1 MTLIAR
7 RGRCPRCGNDPQGIA
22 EFRRALDVAYPK
34 EVMPNS
40 DDQLKALLEGL
51 EAGPAFMTADPQALR
66 ELGKQIAAQAKEA
79 VQPIPE
85 GTQAERDVLAE
96 RQRQISVE
104 GWSED
109 HDDEHAHG
117 VLARAAAS
125 YALMA
130 AACESEHPGIISWL
144 SNEAMSV
151 WPWDAKWWKSTDTR
165 RNLIKAGALILAEVE
180 RLDRANEQP
189 SAKADG
195 EQE

>member
-85 GTQAERDVLAE
+85 GRAIQLWHESKEAHSRHSAFEWFAAG
-96 RQRQISVE
+96 IIAA
-104 GWSED
+104 
-109 HDDEHAHG
+109 EHAHG
-117 VLARAAAS
+117 IGIVQQAR
-125 YALMA
+125 
-130 AACESEHPGIISWL
+130 EQ
-144 SNEAMSV
+144 
-151 WPWDAKWWKSTDTR
+151 
-165 RNLIKAGALILAEVE
+165 KA
-180 RLDRANEQP
+180 
-189 SAKADG
+189 
-195 EQE
+195 